1 LNNKTLFVLVAVQG
15 VEGEEAAVAAIQ
27 NLSND
32 EQDFFCTT
40 SKEYDDETLE
50 QAGDPVIYLP

>member
-1 LNNKTLFVLVAVQG
+1 MPKTLFVLVAVQG

-27 NLSND
+27 NLSNN

-40 SKEYDDETLE
+40 SKEYEDDLLE